1 MAPPASVTKK
11 KSAAF
16 FAVTVLTV
24 VGVSAYLTLVD
35 PQSGYRLRRCLPA
48 AHPWYA
54 CFGSAPFD
62 FTSDVDGL
70 VYQGNTRNGIDR
82 EILFRGAYER
92 HVLHFLRD
100 AVSRGG
106 VFVDVGANTGQH
118 SLFMSRYAQT
128 VHAFEPFEPVLQR
141 FRAAIEA
148 NGIRN
153 IVVHPVG
160 LGETNTSMTFYR
172 PPDENLGSGSFVQG
186 FRAKNTEY
194 DHALELVAGD
204 DELERTGVPS
214 VAAIKIDV
222 EGFEKP
228 ALKGLRRT
236 LTRDRPVV
244 VFELSIDPDTSVSF
258 RSMEELRSSF
268 PDNYE
273 LLTIDRKPDNFSGE
287 YVLEL
292 FNQATRFDVPE
303 QYNLVAYPIERV
315 SPRNGG

>member
-1 MAPPASVTKK
+1 MFSLVVV
-11 KSAAF
+11 AAY
-16 FAVTVLTV
+16 FA
-24 VGVSAYLTLVD
+24 LVD
-35 PQSGYRLRRCLPA
+35 PHSAYRVGRCLPA

-100 AVSRGG
+100 TVSRGG

-141 FRAAIEA
+141 FRAAIAA

-160 LGETNTSMTFYR
+160 LGETNTSVTFYR

-194 DHALELVAGD
+194 EHALELVTGD
-204 DELERTGVPS
+204 DALERMAVPL
-214 VAAIKIDV
+214 VGAIKIDV

-228 ALKGLRRT
+228 ALKGLQRT
-236 LTRDRPVV
+236 LYRDRPVV
-244 VFELSIDPDTSVSF
+244 VFELSIDPGTSVSF

-273 LLTIDRKPDNFSGE
+273 LLTIDRKPDNFSGD
-287 YVLEL
+287 YVLEP
-292 FNQATRFDVPE
+292 FSQATRFDVPE

-315 SPRNGG
+315 SPRSGG